1 MVGTSK
7 ANNNEDDSII
17 DERVIEEKNIE
28 KEKPKIAETALKSK
42 LLIIPV
48 MAIAVF
54 LVYKLFI
61 ADAFKTPPERQEIL
75 QNNSDDAKV
84 AEKIEDKKQIEQV
97 LNEPAVQ
104 VEIPPPPPPEKLEL
118 SPPTVTGFG
127 DISSS
132 TGSSIINTGGSQS
145 SGQTSKDQELQT
157 KISINSVIVAG
168 AGGATSILDGS
179 SATNS
184 DVQNGISDS
193 SAANVVVTKVK
204 DPFNTIIQGKLIDV
218 VLETAI
224 YTELN
229 GVLRAVVAQD
239 VYAERG
245 KKILIPKGSRLIGSY
260 NTDVAAGQ
268 TRIFIIWSRVI
279 RPDGVDAQ
287 IGSPVTDLQGRAG
300 LVGKVDNKY
309 LELFS
314 SSLLSSLITIGVAAA
329 AEGAFNTGNIESRE
343 TTGGSTFN
351 SGGAKDY
358 AVVDAVQGITD
369 LTKSIAKDQLSV
381 KRAITVDQGERIKV
395 FVNKDIIF
403 PSSAIIE
410 NNNIFR

>member
-1 MVGTSK
+1 MANTSK
-7 ANNNEDDSII
+7 ANNNIDDSII
-17 DERVIEEKNIE
+17 DERVIEEKEAE
-28 KEKPKIAETALKSK
+28 KEKPKIAETALKTK
-42 LLIIPV
+42 LLIVPI
-48 MAIAVF
+48 IAVAIF
-54 LVYKLFI
+54 LAYKLFI
-61 ADAFKTPPERQEIL
+61 ADAFKTPPEKQEIL
-75 QNNSDDAKV
+75 QNTADDAKV
-84 AEKIEDKKQIEQV
+84 APKIEEKKQTSETIS
-97 LNEPAVQ
+97 EPAIE
-104 VEIPPPPPPEKLEL
+104 VEVPPPPPPEKLEL
-118 SPPTVTGFG
+118 SPPTLTSFSN
-127 DISSS
+127 ISSS
-132 TGSSIINTGGSQS
+132 SADTGFVNTVDSNQVDKA
-145 SGQTSKDQELQT
+145 TELQT
-157 KISINSVIVAG
+157 KISINSIIVAG

-204 DPFNTIIQGKLIDV
+204 DPFNTIIQGKLVDV

-300 LVGKVDNKY
+300 IVGKVDNKY

-358 AVVDAVQGITD
+358 AVVDAVEGITD
-369 LTKSIAKDQLSV
+369 LTKTIAKDQLSV

-395 FVNKDIIF
+395 FVNRDIIF
-403 PSSAIIE
+403 PSNTTLE
-410 NNNIFR
+410 NSTIFR